1 MCWHSLKVYTRNESE
16 NQIGEN
22 FGLTLSLLLW
32 LRERLLD
39 VLVLGGDSAK
49 MVSRNHRQFCS
60 NKSLTDLE
68 QVAYDPK
75 DGDLWLG
82 RAKPYESV
90 VEARSDSDVQ
100 IDRQTRV

>member
-1 MCWHSLKVYTRNESE
+1 MYTRNESE

-22 FGLTLSLLLW
+22 FGLTLSLFVIE
-32 LRERLLD
+32 RE
-39 VLVLGGDSAK
+39 VVGCFGFSGDSAK

-75 DGDLWLG
+75 DGDLCLG